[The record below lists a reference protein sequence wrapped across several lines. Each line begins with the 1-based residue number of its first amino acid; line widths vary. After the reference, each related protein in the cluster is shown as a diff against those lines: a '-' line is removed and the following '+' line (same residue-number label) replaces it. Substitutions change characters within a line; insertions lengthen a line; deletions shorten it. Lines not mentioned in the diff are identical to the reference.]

1 MSKVTIFLIILL
13 VGLVAII
20 YWQYQELNHSETV
33 ESFEECLARGY
44 TIMESYPR
52 QCVTPDGE
60 IFIEEL
66 PDKEGACIQSGG
78 TVSTAL
84 CCKSVGDFPNLCVI
98 GPCGCSPDNSHE
110 VKICDCGSDR
120 CFNGQECVDMS
131 FGNGLPL
138 GEDALNST
146 YLIEGEEVTLTD
158 GYAEKEI
165 APGSASKITV
175 QAVQDVVKGD
185 ADEDGLEEAFLF
197 LSYNAGGT
205 GTFYYLAAALN
216 LGEGYQG
223 TNTLFLGDR
232 ITPESISLRDNV
244 IVVNYLERAEGES
257 MVEEPS
263 LEKMRRVILKDGRLE
278 EIAGN
283 DLIEVYSP
291 IMGERISSPLIIT
304 GQARGNWYFEADFPI
319 VLVDWDGLIIAE
331 AIAQAQGDWMTEDF
345 VPFRAEIEFEKP
357 DYGERGTL
365 ILRKDNP
372 SGLPENDD
380 AIEIPVF
387 F

>member
-1 MSKVTIFLIILL
+1 
-13 VGLVAII
+13 
-20 YWQYQELNHSETV
+20 
-33 ESFEECLARGY
+33 
-44 TIMESYPR
+44 
-52 QCVTPDGE
+52 
-60 IFIEEL
+60 
-66 PDKEGACIQSGG
+66 
-78 TVSTAL
+78 
-84 CCKSVGDFPNLCVI
+84 
-98 GPCGCSPDNSHE
+98 
-110 VKICDCGSDR
+110 
-120 CFNGQECVDMS
+120 
-131 FGNGLPL
+131 
-138 GEDALNST
+138 
-146 YLIEGEEVTLTD
+146 
-158 GYAEKEI
+158 
-165 APGSASKITV
+165 
-175 QAVQDVVKGD
+175 
-185 ADEDGLEEAFLF
+185 
-197 LSYNAGGT
+197 
-205 GTFYYLAAALN
+205 